1 MLAPRKTLWSTP
13 PSALDAMEQWIDLQP
28 NDCVCDIGCGD
39 GRILLLWAERYTSRR
54 RRRPREQQQ
63 QEQPPQ
69 VSQNDDEANMD
80 MDDNNNDNDDDN
92 TKNYPLTTMTVSF
105 IGIDIDPDRIQQ
117 SQTALDEA
125 KSKGTIDSDVVSI
138 QFHCANA
145 LEAMDLFKSANIFFL
160 YLIPRGLKL
169 IKPILL
175 DHKEAIATRKR
186 LAKSNEDRGEIGSRS
201 VSSSSSPSS
210 SSCENSLPPLRI
222 VTYMAKLPGE
232 SHVDRALCTVEH
244 QPGAEWPLYFYH
256 L

>member
-13 PSALDAMEQWIDLQP
+13 PSALDAMEHWIDLQP

-54 RRRPREQQQ
+54 RPREQQQ
-63 QEQPPQ
+63 QEQQPQ

-80 MDDNNNDNDDDN
+80 TGDSNNDNDDD
-92 TKNYPLTTMTVSF
+92 TKNDPIKRMTVSF
-105 IGIDIDPDRIQQ
+105 IGIDIDPDRIRQCQ
-117 SQTALDEA
+117 MELDQA

-145 LEAMDLFKSANIFFL
+145 LEAMDLFESANIFFL

-186 LAKSNEDRGEIGSRS
+186 LAKSNEDCGQIGSRT
-201 VSSSSSPSS
+201 VSSSSPSS
-210 SSCENSLPPLRI
+210 SSCDKSLPPLRI